1 MRRTTTILALLATL
15 VAAPAATA
23 DESGLSGRLAAAM
36 GGSGSWS
43 GAYVYN
49 ADSGKPVFA
58 WRHTT
63 PRILASN
70 TKLFTTAAAL
80 ARFGTAGTLATEV
93 RGSGEL
99 GSRGVYRGNLYLV
112 GGGDP
117 TFGSAS
123 FVSRSYGEGA
133 TVEALAAQL
142 DRAGIE
148 RVAGRVLGDESAFDN
163 LRGGPDSG
171 YGVSVWVGPLSALGY
186 NRGLGSETGSSFQ
199 ANPPSF
205 AAARLADALRRRGIA
220 VSGAAGSGT
229 APGAADVLAAVES
242 PSMARLAALTNKPS
256 DNYFAEMLVK
266 DLALDVRYTAGDD
279 PSQSDSQAGRRV
291 VTRATTS
298 SGARIAAR
306 FAKRIGGR
314 PSRLADGSG
323 LSRLNRASPY
333 RVVKLLLAMRERDE
347 FRAFSRSL
355 SIAGRDG
362 TLGPRMRSGPAR
374 GHCRGKTGTL
384 SDVSAVS
391 GYCRARSGDSYVF
404 SILMNGV
411 DPYGARAIQD
421 RMLQALAGV
430 R

>member
-1 MRRTTTILALLATL
+1 MNRICTAAAILAATL
-15 VAAPAATA
+15 SAIAAPIAGAS
-23 DESGLSGRLAAAM
+23 ERGLSASLGAAM
-36 GGSGSWS
+36 GSSGSWS

-49 ADSGKPVFA
+49 ADSGRPVFA

-70 TKLFTTAAAL
+70 TKLFTTSAAL
-80 ARFGTAGTLATEV
+80 ARFGVAGKLATEV
-93 RGSGEL
+93 RGAGKLGE
-99 GSRGVYRGNLYLV
+99 RGVYRGHLYLI

-117 TFGSAS
+117 TFGSHS
-123 FVSRSYGEGA
+123 FTSRSYGGGA

-142 DRAGIE
+142 DRSGIE
-148 RVAGRVLGDESAFDN
+148 RVAGRVYGDESAFDS

-171 YGVSVWVGPLSALGY
+171 YGTSIWVGPLSGLGY
-186 NRGLGSETGSSFQ
+186 NRGLGSENGSSFQ

-205 AAARLADALRRRGIA
+205 AAARLTDALRQRGIA
-220 VSGAAGSGT
+220 VSGSATAGA

-266 DLALDVRYTAGDD
+266 DLAMQANGNGTTAGGAKI
-279 PSQSDSQAGRRV
+279 AG
-291 VTRATTS
+291 
-298 SGARIAAR
+298 R

-333 RVVKLLLAMRERDE
+333 RVAKLLLAMRGRNEWV
-347 FRAFSRSL
+347 AFSRSL

-362 TLGPRMRSGPAR
+362 TLGSRMRSGPAR

-391 GYCRARSGDSYVF
+391 GYCRARSGDTYVF
-404 SILMNGV
+404 SILMNGI
-411 DPYGARAIQD
+411 DPYGARSIQD

>member
-15 VAAPAATA
+15 VAAPTATA
-23 DESGLSGRLAAAM
+23 DESGLSSRLAGAM
-36 GGSGSWS
+36 GGSGGWS

-93 RGSGEL
+93 RGAGDL
-99 GSRGVYRGNLYLV
+99 GDRGVYRGNLYLV

-123 FVSRSYGEGA
+123 FAGRSYGGGA

-142 DRAGIE
+142 DRAGVQ
-148 RVAGRVLGDESAFDN
+148 RVAGRVLGDESAFDS
-163 LRGGPDSG
+163 LRGGPESG
-171 YGVSVWVGPLSALGY
+171 YATSIWVGPLSALGY

-199 ANPPSF
+199 ADPPSF
-205 AAARLADALRRRGIA
+205 AAARLVDALRKRGIA
-220 VSGAAGSGT
+220 VSGSASTGATPAA
-229 APGAADVLAAVES
+229 ANVLAAVDS

-266 DLALDVRYTAGDD
+266 GLALQASGHGTTA
-279 PSQSDSQAGRRV
+279 AG
-291 VTRATTS
+291 AK
-298 SGARIAAR
+298 IAGR

-347 FRAFSRSL
+347 FQAFSRSL

-362 TLGPRMRSGPAR
+362 TLGPRMRRGPAR

>member
-1 MRRTTTILALLATL
+1 MSRICTAAAVLAAAALAI
-15 VAAPAATA
+15 AAPAADA
-23 DESGLSGRLAAAM
+23 GERGLSASLGAAM
-36 GGSGSWS
+36 GSSGSWS

-49 ADSGKPVFA
+49 ADSERPVFA
-58 WRHTT
+58 WRHTA

-70 TKLFTTAAAL
+70 TKLFTTSAAL
-80 ARFGTAGTLATEV
+80 ARFGVAGKLATEV
-93 RGSGEL
+93 RGAGKLGE
-99 GSRGVYRGNLYLV
+99 RGVYRGNLYLV

-117 TFGSAS
+117 TFGSRS
-123 FVSRSYGEGA
+123 FSSRSYGGGA

-142 DRAGIE
+142 DRAGVE
-148 RVAGRVLGDESAFDN
+148 RVAGRVYGDESAFDS

-171 YGVSVWVGPLSALGY
+171 YGTSIWVGPLSGLGY
-186 NRGLGSETGSSFQ
+186 NRGLGSENGSSFQ

-205 AAARLADALRRRGIA
+205 AAARLTDALRQRGIA
-220 VSGAAGSGT
+220 VSGSATAGAA
-229 APGAADVLAAVES
+229 PKAADVLAAVES

-266 DLALDVRYTAGDD
+266 DLALQANGRGTTAGGAKI
-279 PSQSDSQAGRRV
+279 AG
-291 VTRATTS
+291 
-298 SGARIAAR
+298 R

-333 RVVKLLLAMRERDE
+333 RVAKLLLAMRERDE
-347 FRAFSRSL
+347 WTAFSRSL

-362 TLGPRMRSGPAR
+362 TLGSRMRSGPAR

-391 GYCRARSGDSYVF
+391 GYCRARSGDTYVF
-404 SILMNGV
+404 SILMNGI